1 MDLTELT
8 DKELEQ
14 AIYEAKT
21 EQLDKRYRDKL
32 LIERE
37 RRNKDE

>member
-1 MDLTELT
+1 MDITELT

-14 AIYEAKT
+14 LIYEAKT

-32 LIERE
+32 LKERE
-37 RRNKDE
+37 RRNKYV

>member
-1 MDLTELT
+1 VELTGLT

-14 AIYEAKT
+14 LIYEAKT

-32 LIERE
+32 LKERE
-37 RRNKDE
+37 RRNKYV

>member
-1 MDLTELT
+1 VELTELT

-14 AIYEAKT
+14 LIYEAQT
-21 EQLDKRYRDKL
+21 EQLNKRYRDKL
-32 LIERE
+32 LKERE